1 MRRLLEIRP
10 WLAALV
16 VYLVSRVVSTILLG
30 TMFVVATANHWRF
43 ASHRAHSTFFSFSG
57 SWDASAYRTI
67 AEHGYPT
74 TLPLDAAG
82 HVLPNPWAFLP
93 VYPWAVHALTSLVGV
108 NGTPNGFYTAGAVVS
123 AVAGAMAAGRLSAI
137 LRRRIPPERAL
148 FAVVL
153 FCVGP
158 MGFLLQAAYAES
170 LFLVLLFAALWCLVT
185 RHYWLLIPFAVVA
198 AFTRPGVLA
207 LALVLGIHF
216 VVRLRERRMH
226 GVAFPVRDAVGIV
239 VGAAVTAAAGLTWPL
254 VASAVTRR
262 PGAYLDTE
270 LAFWVG
276 FVGRRHFT
284 PLTPWFAMATTYLGP
299 VLGVLAVVLV
309 LALGV
314 FWLTRRPEPPG
325 ARGAACCSWSVRS
338 CCRPSPSCCCGF
350 SATPDVAPPR
360 AQRTTPA
367 QPHAQRTTPAQPHA
381 QRTTSAPPPRT
392 RCMNRSPVVKPTRS

>member
-1 MRRLLEIRP
+1 MRP

-43 ASHRAHSTFFSFSG
+43 ASHRAHATFFSFSG

-93 VYPWAVHALTSLVGV
+93 VYPWVVHALTSLVGV
-108 NGTPNGFYTAGAVVS
+108 NGTPNGFYTVGAVVA
-123 AVAGAMAAGRLSAI
+123 AVAGAVAAVLLSAI

-158 MGFLLQAAYAES
+158 MAFLLQAAYAES
-170 LFLVLLFAALWCLVT
+170 LFLVLLFAALWCLVR

-207 LALVLGIHF
+207 LSLALGIHF
-216 VVRLRERRMH
+216 VVRLRERRMR
-226 GVAFPVRDAVGIV
+226 GVAFPVRDALGIV

-314 FWLTRRPEPPG
+314 FWLTRRGTRILGPDIVGFTASYWLYLVAVFLPQQSLVRLMMPVAPMLG
-325 ARGAACCSWSVRS
+325 SPVFWGPASAGAAGSTRRRVLLVV
-338 CCRPSPSCCCGF
+338 G
-350 SATPDVAPPR
+350 AVVLQAVA
-360 AQRTTPA
+360 
-367 QPHAQRTTPAQPHA
+367 
-381 QRTTSAPPPRT
+381 
-392 RCMNRSPVVKPTRS
+392 VVLLWFLGYP

>member
-1 MRRLLEIRP
+1 MRP

-16 VYLVSRVVSTILLG
+16 VYLASRVVSTILLG

-123 AVAGAMAAGRLSAI
+123 AVAGAMAAVLLSAI

-314 FWLTRRPEPPG
+314 FWLTRRGTRILGPDIVGFTASYWLYLVAVFLPQQSLVRLMMPVAPMLG
-325 ARGAACCSWSVRS
+325 SAVFWGPASAGAAGSTRRRVLLVV
-338 CCRPSPSCCCGF
+338 G
-350 SATPDVAPPR
+350 AVVLQAVA
-360 AQRTTPA
+360 
-367 QPHAQRTTPAQPHA
+367 
-381 QRTTSAPPPRT
+381 
-392 RCMNRSPVVKPTRS
+392 VVLLWFLGYP

>member
-1 MRRLLEIRP
+1 MRP

-43 ASHRAHSTFFSFSG
+43 ASHRVHATFFSFSG

-93 VYPWAVHALTSLVGV
+93 VYPWVVHALTSLVGG
-108 NGTPNGFYTAGAVVS
+108 NGTPNGFYTVGAVVS
-123 AVAGAMAAGRLSAI
+123 AVAGAVAAVLLSAI

-158 MGFLLQAAYAES
+158 MGFLLQTAYAES
-170 LFLVLLFAALWCLVT
+170 LFLVLLFAALCCLVT

-207 LALVLGIHF
+207 LALALGISF

-226 GVAFPVRDAVGIV
+226 GSPSPCATPSASWSAPPSPRPPDSRGRSSRPPSRDARERTSTPSSRSGS
-239 VGAAVTAAAGLTWPL
+239 
-254 VASAVTRR
+254 AS
-262 PGAYLDTE
+262 
-270 LAFWVG
+270 WVG
-276 FVGRRHFT
+276 GTSRRS
-284 PLTPWFAMATTYLGP
+284 PRGSRWRPRISGP

-314 FWLTRRPEPPG
+314 FWLTRRGTRILGPDIVGFTASYWLYLVAVFLPQQSLVRLMMPVAPMLG
-325 ARGAACCSWSVRS
+325 NPVFWGPASAGAAGSMRRRVLLVVGAVVLQR
-338 CCRPSPSCCCGF
+338 
-350 SATPDVAPPR
+350 VA
-360 AQRTTPA
+360 
-367 QPHAQRTTPAQPHA
+367 
-381 QRTTSAPPPRT
+381 
-392 RCMNRSPVVKPTRS
+392 VVLLWFLGYP

>member
-1 MRRLLEIRP
+1 MRP

-43 ASHRAHSTFFSFSG
+43 ASHRVHATFFSFSG

-93 VYPWAVHALTSLVGV
+93 VYPWVVHALTSLVGV
-108 NGTPNGFYTAGAVVS
+108 NGTPNGFYTVGAVVS
-123 AVAGAMAAGRLSAI
+123 AVAGAVAAVLLSAI

-158 MGFLLQAAYAES
+158 VGFLLQAAYAES

-207 LALVLGIHF
+207 LALALGIHF

-226 GVAFPVRDAVGIV
+226 GVAFPLRDTLGIV

-314 FWLTRRPEPPG
+314 FWLTRRGTRILGPDIVGFTASYWLYLVAVFLPQQSLVRLMMPVAPMLG
-325 ARGAACCSWSVRS
+325 SPVFWGPASAGAAGSRRRRVLLVV
-338 CCRPSPSCCCGF
+338 G
-350 SATPDVAPPR
+350 AVVLQAVA
-360 AQRTTPA
+360 
-367 QPHAQRTTPAQPHA
+367 
-381 QRTTSAPPPRT
+381 
-392 RCMNRSPVVKPTRS
+392 VVLLWFLGYP